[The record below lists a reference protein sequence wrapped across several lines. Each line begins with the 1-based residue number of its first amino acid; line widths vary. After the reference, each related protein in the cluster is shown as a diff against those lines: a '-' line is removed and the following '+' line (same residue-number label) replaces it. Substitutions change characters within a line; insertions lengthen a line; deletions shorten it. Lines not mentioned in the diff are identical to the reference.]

1 MKKYK
6 SLFAL
11 AAVAVLAL
19 IIAFFAGT
27 ESKESET
34 AVDVPQASSDTVVKH
49 KVTTIEVPYEEVPSE
64 PEESPEVSKPEEN
77 KPKESHEKKEKTC
90 LLSVR
95 CDTILNNLDS
105 LDEDK
110 IEIIPKDGIILGE
123 KTVPINDGDSV
134 FDVLQRELRNN
145 NIHLEFVKT
154 PAFNSAYIEGI
165 ANIYEFDCGELS
177 GWMYKVNGEIPDYG
191 CSLYYLKDGDKVE
204 WVYTCDLGA
213 DIGG

>member
-27 ESKESET
+27 ESHESET

-154 PAFNSAYIEGI
+154 PALNFI
-165 ANIYEFDCGELS
+165 ASVRCIFSPSEEASITQNLHPASTIR
-177 GWMYKVNGEIPDYG
+177 
-191 CSLYYLKDGDKVE
+191 LKI
-204 WVYTCDLGA
+204 L
-213 DIGG
+213 

>member
-6 SLFAL
+6 SIFIIAT
-11 AAVAVLAL
+11 AAVLAL
-19 IIAFFAGT
+19 IIAFSYGPEPT
-27 ESKESET
+27 EKKTGGDE
-34 AVDVPQASSDTVVKH
+34 PQIPEKTVVKH
-49 KVTTIEVPYEEVPSE
+49 KVTTIEVPYEEEPSE
-64 PEESPEVSKPEEN
+64 PEEIPEASKPEER
-77 KPKESHEKKEKTC
+77 KAQESHEKKEQTC
-90 LLSVR
+90 TLSVR
-95 CDTILNNLDS
+95 CDTVLNNLDL

-110 IEIIPKDGIILGE
+110 VGIIPKDGIILGE
-123 KTVPINDGDSV
+123 KTVTINEGDSV
-134 FDVLQRELRNN
+134 FDVLQRELKDN

-165 ANIYEFDCGELS
+165 ANLYEFDCGELS
-177 GWMYKVNGEIPDYG
+177 GWMYKVNGEVPDYG

>member
-6 SLFAL
+6 SLFVL

-27 ESKESET
+27 ESHENET

-77 KPKESHEKKEKTC
+77 KPQESHEKKEKTC

>member
-6 SLFAL
+6 SLFVL

-27 ESKESET
+27 ESKEIET

-49 KVTTIEVPYEEVPSE
+49 KVTTIEVPYEEATSE

-77 KPKESHEKKEKTC
+77 KPQESHEKKEKTC

>member
-27 ESKESET
+27 ESHESET

-64 PEESPEVSKPEEN
+64 PEEIPEVSKPEEN
-77 KPKESHEKKEKTC
+77 KPQESHEKKEKTC